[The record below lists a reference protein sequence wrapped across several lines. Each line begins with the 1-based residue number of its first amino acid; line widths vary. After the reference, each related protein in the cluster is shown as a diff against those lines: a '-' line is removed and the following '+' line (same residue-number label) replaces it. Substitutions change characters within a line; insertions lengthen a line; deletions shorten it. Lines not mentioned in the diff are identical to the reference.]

1 MSVAD
6 ATLDDSMSVTH
17 DIYRL
22 VLGPSWSRAAPARL
36 EAAVDGRVVLVAGAS
51 SGIGAGTAELLAGA
65 GAHVLLTARRVDR
78 LQALADRITAT
89 GGRATAY
96 GVDLTDPDAVDRLVV
111 DVQADHG
118 RVDVVVSNA
127 GKSIRR
133 SLTATEGRF
142 HDVTRTDG
150 VNYLGP
156 VRLLSGLLP
165 GMRARGVGHIVNV
178 SSLNVDLPV
187 AHWAGYSASKA
198 AFETWLRCVAP
209 ELRRD
214 GVRVTSIHFPL
225 VHTPMS
231 APTYSPRLPGLTVEA
246 AAEVIGRALVHRPR
260 LLVPW
265 WARPAAVLTTLAQGP
280 YEAVQAQV
288 LRWSR

>member
-1 MSVAD
+1 
-6 ATLDDSMSVTH
+6 MSVTH

-36 EAAVDGRVVLVAGAS
+36 EAAVGDRVVLVTGAS
-51 SGIGAGTAELLAGA
+51 SGIGACTAELLAGA
-65 GAHVLLTARRVDR
+65 GAHVLLTARRLDR
-78 LQALADRITAT
+78 LQALTDQITAA
-89 GGRATAY
+89 GGRATPY
-96 GVDLTDPDAVDRLVV
+96 GVDLTDPDAVDQLVV
-111 DVQADHG
+111 DVRADHG
-118 RVDVVVSNA
+118 RVDAVVSNA

-165 GMRARGVGHIVNV
+165 GMRKRGVGHIVNV

-209 ELRRD
+209 EIRRD
-214 GVRVTSIHFPL
+214 GVAVTSIHFPL

-231 APTYSPRLPGLTVEA
+231 APTYSPRLPGLTADA
-246 AAEVIGRALVHRPR
+246 AAEVIARALVHRPR

-265 WARPAAVLTTLAQGP
+265 WARPASVVATLAQGP
-280 YEAVQAQV
+280 YEALQSQA

>member
-1 MSVAD
+1 VAD
-6 ATLDDSMSVTH
+6 ATLDDPMSVTH

-36 EAAVDGRVVLVAGAS
+36 EAAVDGRVVLVTGAS

-65 GAHVLLTARRVDR
+65 GAHVLLAARRVDR
-78 LQALADRITAT
+78 LQELADRIVAT
-89 GGRATAY
+89 GGRATPY
-96 GVDLTDPDAVDRLVV
+96 GVDLTDPDAIDRLVV
-111 DVQADHG
+111 DVLADHG

-187 AHWAGYSASKA
+187 AHWAAYSASKA
-198 AFETWLRCVAP
+198 AFESWLRCVAP
-209 ELRRD
+209 EIRRD
-214 GVRVTSIHFPL
+214 GVAVTSIHFPL

-231 APTYSPRLPGLTVEA
+231 APTYSPRLPGLTAEA
-246 AAEVIGRALVHRPR
+246 AAEVIARALVRRPR

-265 WARPAAVLTTLAQGP
+265 WARPAAVVTTLAQGP
-280 YEAVQAQV
+280 YEALQSQV

>member
-1 MSVAD
+1 MMGVIHAG
-6 ATLDDSMSVTH
+6 
-17 DIYRL
+17 YRL
-22 VLGPSWSRAAPARL
+22 LLGPSWSRVAPARL
-36 EAAVDGRVVLVAGAS
+36 EAAVGDRVVLVTGAS

-65 GAHVLLTARRVDR
+65 GAHVLLAARRLDR
-78 LQALADRITAT
+78 LQGLADRITAS

-96 GVDLTDPDAVDRLVV
+96 GVDLADPEAVDQLVA
-111 DVQADHG
+111 DVLADHG

-133 SLTATEGRF
+133 SLAATEGRF
-142 HDVTRTDG
+142 HDVTRTDS

-156 VRLLSGLLP
+156 ARLLSGLLP
-165 GMRARGVGHIVNV
+165 GMRARGAGHVVNV

-187 AHWAGYSASKA
+187 AQWAGYSASKA

-209 ELRRD
+209 EVRRD

-225 VHTPMS
+225 VHTEMS
-231 APTYSPRLPGLTVEA
+231 APTYDARLPGLTVEA

-265 WARPAAVLTTLAQGP
+265 WVRPVALAASVAQGP

>member
-1 MSVAD
+1 
-6 ATLDDSMSVTH
+6 
-17 DIYRL
+17 
-22 VLGPSWSRAAPARL
+22 
-36 EAAVDGRVVLVAGAS
+36 
-51 SGIGAGTAELLAGA
+51 
-65 GAHVLLTARRVDR
+65 
-78 LQALADRITAT
+78 
-89 GGRATAY
+89 
-96 GVDLTDPDAVDRLVV
+96 
-111 DVQADHG
+111 
-118 RVDVVVSNA
+118 VVSNA

-187 AHWAGYSASKA
+187 AHWAAYSASKA
-198 AFETWLRCVAP
+198 AFESWLRCVAP
-209 ELRRD
+209 EIRRD
-214 GVRVTSIHFPL
+214 GVAVTSIHFPL

-231 APTYSPRLPGLTVEA
+231 APTYGPRLPGLTAEA
-246 AAEVIGRALVHRPR
+246 AAEVIARALVRRPR

-265 WARPAAVLTTLAQGP
+265 WARPAAVVTTLAQGP
-280 YEAVQAQV
+280 YEALQSQV